1 MYSQVFY
8 GQRNVSKMFF
18 SGTFMKVANPRFLW
32 FKETIVFWKTVRL
45 DQVLNDRV
53 WVIKI
58 HTFYVLLFIFEISV
72 PFILGRYTKMKGTFI
87 LMMRIF
93 SNLAIML
100 KTWVREIFPISSQNF
115 SIFSVIF
122 FVKVWTYTLVVID
135 VGSDS
140 KRWVFLSMWFSLNS
154 YSSYTVCWVLPLRP
168 PQTKVEHLLSSLSIF
183 GHYEPPVTTELQI
196 KYLRFHILWGVLL
209 NS

>member
-1 MYSQVFY
+1 MGNEIFQ
-8 GQRNVSKMFF
+8 KIF
-18 SGTFMKVANPRFLW
+18 SGIFMKVTNPRLLW
-32 FKETIVFWKTVRL
+32 FKETIVFLKIFKL

-72 PFILGRYTKMKGTFI
+72 PFILGRYAKMKGTFI

-100 KTWVREIFPISSQNF
+100 KTWVRDLELFPISSQNF
-115 SIFSVIF
+115 STFSVIF

-168 PQTKVEHLLSSLSIF
+168 PQTKVEHLLSSL
-183 GHYEPPVTTELQI
+183 
-196 KYLRFHILWGVLL
+196 
-209 NS
+209 

>member
-1 MYSQVFY
+1 MKSD
-8 GQRNVSKMFF
+8 NEFF
-18 SGTFMKVANPRFLW
+18 LEFCNSRINWPISANYVLSSSLWATKYFKKIFSDIFMKVANPRLLW

-115 SIFSVIF
+115 STFSVIF

-135 VGSDS
+135 LGSDS
-140 KRWVFLSMWFSLNS
+140 NRWVFLNTWFSLN
-154 YSSYTVCWVLPLRP
+154 
-168 PQTKVEHLLSSLSIF
+168 
-183 GHYEPPVTTELQI
+183 
-196 KYLRFHILWGVLL
+196 
-209 NS
+209 